1 MNIEKLA
8 VLNPRANDI
17 LDLKRNEKIT
27 IMVRELGHTI
37 FPDGTVEPFER
48 EVEHSL
54 PGYKYIE
61 FDYRC
66 GRYEFVGGRV
76 FEEVVQAESITGAD
90 LGFVYLALKD
100 GSGRIVEDSLWT
112 SEEIAEQ
119 EAVLALAP

>member
-1 MNIEKLA
+1 MSIEKITG
-8 VLNPRANDI
+8 LNQRAYDI

-27 IMVRELGHTI
+27 IKVRELGHRI
-37 FPDGTVEPFER
+37 FPDGAVEPFER

-54 PGYKYIE
+54 PGYRYIE

-76 FEEVVQAESITGAD
+76 FEEVVQAKSINGAD
-90 LGFVYLALKD
+90 LDFAYLALKD
-100 GSGRIVEDSLWT
+100 GSGQIVEASLWT